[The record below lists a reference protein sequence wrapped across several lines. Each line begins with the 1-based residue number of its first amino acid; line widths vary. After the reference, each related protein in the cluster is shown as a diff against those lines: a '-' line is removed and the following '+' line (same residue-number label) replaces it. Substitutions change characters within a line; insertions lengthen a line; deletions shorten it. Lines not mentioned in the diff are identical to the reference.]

1 MKELRADGS
10 QRVLFAV
17 LCRIFCL
24 PVYYEKNTKI
34 KYRTTTLT
42 VVPYGCETW
51 SVTLTVDRRLTV
63 FENRALRKLFGPKR
77 DEVTGQWIRLH
88 NKELY
93 ACTPL
98 QVLFG

>member
-1 MKELRADGS
+1 MPFCAESFVFQFTMKD
-10 QRVLFAV
+10 Q
-17 LCRIFCL
+17 I
-24 PVYYEKNTKI
+24 
-34 KYRTTTLT
+34 YRTTTLT